1 MERPVGDR
9 ERPLGAQAEKLIR
22 RKLTSPGFPRWRSC
36 TEQRASCRR
45 RFPRSRAQERVA
57 SSHRRS
63 RSKAI
68 LLRAAECQEIA
79 ATDSFCRP
87 SCAGHRFAS
96 RAPMPAFPAAG
107 PNRFAAQSISDPSVV
122 DSSARLPIAG
132 QHNRRKRGIS
142 CHELKA
148 RFVPKNRKSQPRSTQ
163 WRVARSIDQSCEN
176 EPSPRSRIGVR
187 RDVRS

>member
-45 RFPRSRAQERVA
+45 RFPRTRAQERVA
-57 SSHRRS
+57 SAHRRS

-107 PNRFAAQSISDPSVV
+107 PQRFGAQSISDPSAE
-122 DSSARLPIAG
+122 DSSARLPNAG

-148 RFVPKNRKSQPRSTQ
+148 RFVPKNRKSQPRTTQ
-163 WRVARSIDQSCEN
+163 RRVARSTDQSCES
-176 EPSPRSRIGVR
+176 EPSPRPRIRLRPGVR
-187 RDVRS
+187 